1 MKDNQDTN
9 SEVWE
14 VAAVQDSLEV
24 NFVGIGSCMENIMR
38 GSNSKQMSLADSVD
52 LVSITWRCLW
62 VSVS

>member
-24 NFVGIGSCMENIMR
+24 NFVGIGSCVENIIR
-38 GSNSKQMSLADSVD
+38 GEQFKTDEFGRQH
-52 LVSITWRCLW
+52 
-62 VSVS
+62 